1 MFGECGI
8 MSVGLDEDLITFH
21 QQNWAGVMGG
31 GAGTGATWYW
41 DTLDE
46 LGGYWDYQVIRE
58 MADHIPWNSPSMFTV
73 ATNNINPN
81 NDNVQAMGYR
91 GTDFAYIWLY
101 DSKFTQTTKMVTDIK
116 NLTFSVKLKDG
127 KYHVRW
133 INTWTGVSIQQTE
146 VTAKD
151 GLLEITAPT
160 WNRDVAVAIT
170 RD

>member
-1 MFGECGI
+1 
-8 MSVGLDEDLITFH
+8 
-21 QQNWAGVMGG
+21 
-31 GAGTGATWYW
+31 
-41 DTLDE
+41 
-46 LGGYWDYQVIRE
+46 
-58 MADHIPWNSPSMFTV
+58 MFTV